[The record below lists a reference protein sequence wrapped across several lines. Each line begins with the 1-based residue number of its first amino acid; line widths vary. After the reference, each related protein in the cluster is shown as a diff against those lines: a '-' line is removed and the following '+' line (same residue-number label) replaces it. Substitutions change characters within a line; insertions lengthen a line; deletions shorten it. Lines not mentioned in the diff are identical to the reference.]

1 MSSMPPV
8 NNKPTAPVRLE
19 PDAQGQAALLL
30 AESLIHTL
38 VDKRV
43 LTVADAVSTVESA
56 AEVKVEV
63 ADEAGESKGR
73 MRESLAFLSRMAGS
87 FGVDARSR
95 ERLTENI
102 VEIGK

>member
-1 MSSMPPV
+1 MASIHPANGKPIPPLD
-8 NNKPTAPVRLE
+8 LE

-30 AESLIHTL
+30 TESLIHTL

-43 LTVADAVSTVESA
+43 LTAADAAATVESA

-63 ADEAGESKGR
+63 ANEAGESKGR

-95 ERLTENI
+95 ANLTAGI

>member
-1 MSSMPPV
+1 MPSTSPA
-8 NNKPTAPVRLE
+8 NGAPIPFPRLE

-30 AESLIHTL
+30 TESLIHTL

-43 LTVADAVSTVESA
+43 LTAADAVSTVESA

-87 FGVDARSR
+87 FGADAGSR
-95 ERLTENI
+95 ERLTANI